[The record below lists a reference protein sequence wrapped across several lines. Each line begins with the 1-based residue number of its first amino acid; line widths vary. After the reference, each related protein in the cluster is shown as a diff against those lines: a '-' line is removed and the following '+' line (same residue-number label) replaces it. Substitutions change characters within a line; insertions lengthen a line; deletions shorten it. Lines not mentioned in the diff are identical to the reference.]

1 MEIQQA
7 KQNLSEVM
15 DFADSVRGFD
25 VRDLVDPLEQLESYR
40 TFLGDEEYHKVQQN
54 YSKTID
60 TMNLVFEAEASRL
73 HTQGDTFTEE
83 LNLRN
88 LLGEV
93 EKFQFIFD

>member
-1 MEIQQA
+1 MEIQQS

-15 DFADSVRGFD
+15 DFNDSVRGFD

-40 TFLGDEEYHKVQQN
+40 SFLGDDEYHKVQQN

-73 HTQGDTFTEE
+73 HSHEKAFTEE
-83 LNLRN
+83 LTLRN
-88 LLGEV
+88 LLSEV
-93 EKFQFIFD
+93 EKF

>member
-1 MEIQQA
+1 MEIQQS

-40 TFLGDEEYHKVQQN
+40 TFLGDDEYHKVQQN
-54 YSKTID
+54 YSKTIE

-73 HTQGDTFTEE
+73 H
-83 LNLRN
+83 
-88 LLGEV
+88 
-93 EKFQFIFD
+93 